1 MGESHEKLVVSKD
14 LAVCRG
20 DEAIFSQMSTIVIL
34 LMEDILHRLACI
46 KPCK

>member
-14 LAVCRG
+14 LAVYLG
-20 DEAIFSQMSTIVIL
+20 DEAILSRMSTIVIL